1 MTLFKIFGED
11 FNYKDIIQLDGAFYA
26 IHKNYGKALMFHKA
40 NAKYIPN
47 DKRKVNLSS
56 KEKIKNI
63 NSLHSINGVE
73 QNLKKDNRIL
83 LWENY
88 WLEYINTFNS
98 LINIL
103 PNSIVKIFVGRQ
115 AIEIGFKYLL
125 LKKTGQIIKE
135 HSLGILSNLL
145 FEKYN
150 IKDNYMDYISDFCDS
165 FVGILKEIIQ
175 SILDFQ
181 SIRKIRFLQDI
192 IYMRNGFCIIFH

>member
-1 MTLFKIFGED
+1 MNLFKIFGED
-11 FNYKDIIQLDGAFYA
+11 FNYKDIIQLDGGFYA
-26 IHKNYGKALMFHKA
+26 IHKNYGKTLMLDKT

-103 PNSIVKIFVGRQ
+103 PNSIVTIFVGRQ

-150 IKDNYMDYISDFCDS
+150 VKDNYMDCISDFCDS
-165 FVGILKEIIQ
+165 FCRYIEGDNSEYFRV
-175 SILDFQ
+175 
-181 SIRKIRFLQDI
+181 
-192 IYMRNGFCIIFH
+192 

>member
-1 MTLFKIFGED
+1 MKLFKIFGED

-26 IHKNYGKALMFHKA
+26 MHKNYGKALMFNKT

-56 KEKIKNI
+56 QEKIKNI
-63 NSLHSINGVE
+63 NSIHSINGVE

-88 WLEYINTFNS
+88 WIEYINTFDS

-103 PNSIVKIFVGRQ
+103 PNSIVTIFVGRQ
-115 AIEIGFKYLL
+115 TIEIVFKYLL

-165 FVGILKEIIQ
+165 FCRYIEGDNSEY
-175 SILDFQ
+175 F
-181 SIRKIRFLQDI
+181 RFPE
-192 IYMRNGFCIIFH
+192 YKKNMFFAG